1 MPQVR
6 RIRLA
11 LAAAVALVVGLAPGA
26 SSAPQADSL
35 LSQGKPATASSLEN
49 STFPAS
55 NAVDG
60 NTGTRWA
67 SQLGHDPEWIT
78 VDLGAIA
85 QVNQVK
91 LVWEAAYASAYQI
104 QVSSDNVTWNSV
116 YTTTTGAGGTETL
129 SALAASGRYV
139 RMSGTQRGTQWGYSL
154 FEFQVFGSLTSAAS
168 PTAPANLRSTAV
180 SDTGISLAWNAS
192 APGTGGA
199 IKEYDVYQHGS
210 QIGTVAPGTLTYS
223 AAGLTPN
230 TQYFFTVFA
239 KDVNG
244 NVSPPSAE
252 LPVKTAPSTDTTP
265 PTVPGNLH
273 VTGTTANTVSLVWNA
288 ATDSGTG
295 IAGYDVYN
303 GQTKAGT
310 FAAVSGTI
318 DGLAPS
324 TTYTFTVK
332 ARDVA
337 GNVSG
342 PSNAVTAT
350 TSTGTGGGGT
360 NPGQVTQIATDSDIP
375 WGLAFLPDG
384 SALISERDT
393 FQIVRVTAT
402 GQKTTV
408 GTVPNAAGTGGE
420 GGLMGIAVSPN
431 FASDHWLYVFHT
443 SPSDNRIVRFQ
454 YVNGALSG
462 EQILLTGI
470 ARNRY
475 HNGGRLAFGPDGKLY
490 ATTGDAQNGANAQD
504 LNSLNGKV
512 LRLNPDGSVPSD
524 NPFAGKYVWSYGHRN
539 VQGIAW
545 DSQGRLWEAELGDS
559 TMDEVNLIVK
569 GGNFGWPLCEG
580 TANHDGSCA
589 TAGFIAPK
597 RTFGPTGSNSPS
609 ALAITGDVL
618 FMAELT
624 GLQLVRMPISGSSLP
639 SQQGF
644 FSGTYGRL
652 RTVMLAPDGSLWL
665 TTTNGDKD
673 NTPGQLSNRILRV
686 AMNK

>member
-1 MPQVR
+1 VPQVR
-6 RIRLA
+6 RLRLA
-11 LAAAVALVVGLAPGA
+11 LAAAAVLVVGLAPA
-26 SSAPQADSL
+26 VSSAPRADAL
-35 LSQGKPATASSLEN
+35 LSQGKPVTASSLEN

-78 VDLGAIA
+78 VDLGATA

-104 QVSSDNVTWNSV
+104 QVSSDNLTWNSV
-116 YTTTTGAGGTETL
+116 YTTTTGPGGTETL

-154 FEFQVFGSLTSAAS
+154 FEFQVFGSLTSGAS

-180 SDTGISLAWNAS
+180 SDTSISLAWNAS
-192 APGTGGA
+192 TPGTGGA
-199 IKEYDVYQHGS
+199 LKEYDVYQHGS
-210 QIGTVAPGTLTYS
+210 QIGTVAPGTLTFI
-223 AAGLTPN
+223 AAALTPN

-239 KDVNG
+239 TDVNG

-252 LPVKTAPSTDTTP
+252 VPVKTAPSTDTTP
-265 PTVPGNLH
+265 PTVPGNLR
-273 VTGTTANTVSLVWNA
+273 VTGTTANAVSLAWNA
-288 ATDSGTG
+288 ATDSGSG
-295 IAGYDVYN
+295 IAGYDVYS
-303 GQTKAGT
+303 GQTRAGT
-310 FAAVSGTI
+310 FTAASGTI
-318 DGLAPS
+318 DGLAPA
-324 TTYTFTVK
+324 TGYTFTVK

-360 NPGQVTQIATDSDIP
+360 NPGQVTQIAADSDIP

-393 FQIVRVTAT
+393 FQIVRVTPA

-408 GTVPNAAGTGGE
+408 GTVPGAAGTGGE
-420 GGLMGIAVSPN
+420 GGLLGIAVSPN
-431 FASDHWLYVFHT
+431 FAGDHWLYVFHT
-443 SPSDNRIVRFQ
+443 SPGDNRIVRFQ

-559 TMDEVNLIVK
+559 TMDEANLIVK
-569 GGNFGWPLCEG
+569 GGNYGWPICEG
-580 TANHDGSCA
+580 TADHDGSCNNP
-589 TAGFIAPK
+589 GFIAPK
-597 RTFGPTGSNSPS
+597 RTFGPTGTNSPS
-609 ALAITGDVL
+609 ALAIVGDVL

-624 GLQLVRMPISGSSLP
+624 GQQLLRMPISGSSLP

-652 RTVMLAPDGSLWL
+652 RTVALAPDGSLWL
-665 TTTNGDKD
+665 TTTNGDKN
-673 NTPGQLSNRILRV
+673 NTPGQLDNRILRV
-686 AMNK
+686 AMNQ